1 MGVIEPKY
9 YEGGHCQSV
18 LRPHRFFN
26 IHPICRED
34 GTTIVVMRATGEYTT
49 MCVVGE
55 SPDTLQTLPQG
66 PSRLALEGWYGFHM
80 VFQERWSFLP
90 RAHSPYPAQSR
101 VAARAGFCDEWEK
114 TPPLLENHE
123 KCIFSHATLCCQN
136 TANNKR
142 SAGNISHL
150 FISIIGNTAYHGRT
164 GQLTRE
170 ELRLFTF

>member
-1 MGVIEPKY
+1 
-9 YEGGHCQSV
+9 
-18 LRPHRFFN
+18 
-26 IHPICRED
+26 
-34 GTTIVVMRATGEYTT
+34 
-49 MCVVGE
+49 
-55 SPDTLQTLPQG
+55 
-66 PSRLALEGWYGFHM
+66 M

-142 SAGNISHL
+142 SAGNIAWENRSAHPGRTEVIHL
-150 FISIIGNTAYHGRT
+150 LSSIRQQAQAITHPSAGSGCALGVCSDRTVLTVYMGHSGGDRCFVCLVHGRWT
-164 GQLTRE
+164 E
-170 ELRLFTF
+170 VA